1 MPPKK
6 RTQFLFPIE
15 KRDDLVKILDAE
27 NPKLTIVDLHLGWC
41 GPCDAMALIY
51 SNIWFSFD

>member
-1 MPPKK
+1 
-6 RTQFLFPIE
+6 LFPIE
-15 KRDDLVKILDAE
+15 KRDDLVKILDTE